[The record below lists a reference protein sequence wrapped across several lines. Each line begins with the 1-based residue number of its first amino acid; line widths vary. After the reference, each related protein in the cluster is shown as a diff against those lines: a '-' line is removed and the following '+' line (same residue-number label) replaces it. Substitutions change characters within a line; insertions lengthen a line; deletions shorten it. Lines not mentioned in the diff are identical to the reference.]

1 MPKRKKRKLKTG
13 SLMHMS
19 DDLPRPVEKMA
30 LMKEV
35 NVNFEIVKILF

>member
-1 MPKRKKRKLKTG
+1 MPKRKEKLKTG
-13 SLMHMS
+13 SLMQMS

-35 NVNFEIVKILF
+35 NVNFEAVKILF